1 MILLIA
7 GVDILFVRK
16 NTKFNLDD
24 AVFWKKILSV
34 LTTSE
39 KNFSNIK
46 TCLRLKYIVI
56 WKYENVAFV
65 LG

>member
-24 AVFWKKILSV
+24 AVFLKKNLKCADLLQRRISLILKRV
-34 LTTSE
+34 
-39 KNFSNIK
+39 
-46 TCLRLKYIVI
+46 YD
-56 WKYENVAFV
+56 
-65 LG
+65 